1 MSLASLP
8 NPFQIQYRGPVPTA
22 LKRASQSVAFTHQHA
37 FNPST
42 NNYFLFSRSVCHL
55 CDPQSRCIGTGN
67 GGNILIEPHLGL
79 GLNERMTVLLEKAM
93 RRVSSLTTRK
103 QNEMAR
109 FVLAELDSET
119 KWESSFKASQ
129 DELSA
134 LAAGALA
141 ERRQGKTRNLDLVHD
156 F

>member
-1 MSLASLP
+1 M
-8 NPFQIQYRGPVPTA
+8 
-22 LKRASQSVAFTHQHA
+22 
-37 FNPST
+37 
-42 NNYFLFSRSVCHL
+42 
-55 CDPQSRCIGTGN
+55 
-67 GGNILIEPHLGL
+67 IESHIGL
-79 GLNERMTVLLEKAM
+79 GLNGDMTVLLEKAM
-93 RRVSSLTTRK
+93 RRVSSLPTRK